1 MIFDIDMLK
10 NVPLDNMRMYKEKYR
25 SMINDDVDFTSAVC
39 NFVIGT
45 LTWPSATYAVHGT
58 FYANGDALN
67 KFIRKVKQ
75 ILDLGNRKCVLE
87 IADTKKY
94 VIDNSNGFV
103 TLCEA
108 GN

>member
-1 MIFDIDMLK
+1 MIFDIDTLYK
-10 NVPLDNMRMYKEKYR
+10 TPLDNMRLYKKQYR
-25 SMINDDVDFTSAVC
+25 SMITNDVDFTSAVC
-39 NFVIGT
+39 NFVIGA
-45 LTWPSATYAVHGT
+45 LTPNATCAVNGT
-58 FYANGDALN
+58 FFANGDALN